1 MENQDTSDFL
11 RKMEELGLLEDNHFL
26 FKMDVVGLY
35 PMDGNGRANVVR
47 GERCPRCQVCG
58 KVVRVRGVVPDVWCV
73 GCLSGALPFV
83 GLTSGG
89 EFGGHC
95 GNLRKGWDQG
105 RRILVAL
112 GLTLMTKR

>member
-1 MENQDTSDFL
+1 
-11 RKMEELGLLEDNHFL
+11 
-26 FKMDVVGLY
+26 
-35 PMDGNGRANVVR
+35 MDGNGRANVVR

-89 EFGGHC
+89 EFGGA
-95 GNLRKGWDQG
+95 LREFREGLGSGAADFSGLRFDPYDEEVRGALEG
-105 RRILVAL
+105 RDWPL
-112 GLTLMTKR
+112 GGVNTPGGMLWGVG